1 MDRFKEHRMRTF
13 AGLWVSIAAL
23 GLTSGCATAA
33 LSSPSPTLQTFLQYA
48 GPPIDSFTYLGHYD
62 GFRTLGG
69 RDLVIWTSINDAYL
83 IRVMAPCIELPFGN
97 AVKLTSSVKTVT
109 RSVDAVLVGGD
120 RCRIESIRHVDYLAM
135 KQAHIAGP

>member
-1 MDRFKEHRMRTF
+1 MRTF
-13 AGLWVSIAAL
+13 AGVLASIAAL
-23 GLTSGCATAA
+23 SLTSGCATPAP
-33 LSSPSPTLQTFLQYA
+33 SSATPALQTYLQYA

-69 RDLVIWTSINDAYL
+69 RDVVIWTNINDAYL
-83 IRVMAPCIELPFGN
+83 IRVMKPCVELPFAN
-97 AVKLTSSVKTVT
+97 AVKLTSSVRTVT

-135 KQAHIAGP
+135 KKAHIAVP

>member
-1 MDRFKEHRMRTF
+1 MRTF
-13 AGLWVSIAAL
+13 STLLTPIAVL
-23 GLTSGCATAA
+23 GLVLGSATAA
-33 LSSPSPTLQTFLQYA
+33 AASPTPTLETFLQYA

-69 RDLVIWTSINDAYL
+69 RDVVIWTTINDAYL
-83 IRVMAPCIELPFGN
+83 IRVMNPCTNLPFAN

-109 RSVDAVLVGGD
+109 RSVDAVLVEHD

-135 KQAHIAGP
+135 KKAHLAGP